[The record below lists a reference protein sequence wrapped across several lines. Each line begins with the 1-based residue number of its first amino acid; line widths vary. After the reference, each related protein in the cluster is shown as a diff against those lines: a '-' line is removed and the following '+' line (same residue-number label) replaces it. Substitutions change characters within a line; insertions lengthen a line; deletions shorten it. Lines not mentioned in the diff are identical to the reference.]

1 MGFTQIVHKSVI
13 CFRTE
18 GTGPENKGVR
28 ILSTQDITVY
38 CVNKEQFTTDAYV
51 ALPVNVVGQEYYAM
65 CYISNAQILLI
76 GVSDSTSVTVK
87 LSDNSRTGSAKS
99 VSSVS
104 ISYGGSTY
112 GNGQSF
118 SFTVNRYQTWFVTQ
132 WVDTSSDLTGSYIT
146 SNKPISCIS
155 GNYRSWI
162 PKGTSSSDHLT
173 GKYFCFKFSSVR
185 CSYYVLQLKMLPSV
199 DTWGK
204 EFVTV
209 STPDRSIGD
218 LFRVVCAEDNTAV
231 NFGNGRHTFTLSRAG
246 DFREQITKLTSAR
259 SSPSSSSWSS
269 VTGSTTWQQTWLYVN
284 PGSHN
289 LYHSDPTVTFMALA
303 TGTEQYNS
311 YAFIAGTRMAQ
322 INTVCVPT
330 SPTPGDTVD
339 NDCDGRIDE
348 EALNSLDDD
357 GDGAIDEDLALPPRV
372 DGNWGQWTSYGSCS
386 VSCGAVG
393 TKVRTRACD
402 DPAPQNNGEDCQ
414 GSGSQSQSCDMTGT
428 PCPVNGGW
436 TNWSGWT
443 SCSVTCGTGD
453 QFNYRSCTNPAP
465 AHGGSDCSGVDTQTR
480 SCDTGV
486 SCAVHGAWGT
496 WGAWSA
502 CSLSCGGIGTVERT
516 RVCDRPAP
524 LHGGNYC
531 PGSDTSTDTC
541 DMSYQLCPNGNP
553 WQPLFFSPP
562 TVAPVDGG
570 VSPWGAWQ
578 KCTVTCGGG
587 TTMRQR
593 FCNNPVPMGQG
604 AQCSE
609 PLIEEQM
616 CNKQACSA
624 NGGLFDC
631 KNGIQCID
639 IKLKCDCVPHCL
651 DFSDEEM
658 AYAGCVMD
666 LLDCF
671 SGAGFKDL
679 KVSLGVAALV
689 ASLTVFRMIYVTATS
704 ALATTA
710 TAVEM
715 ARVSGIGSDAAL
727 PSSQSQT

>member
-1 MGFTQIVHKSVI
+1 MVWSVI
-13 CFRTE
+13 PGDTGVGADSARDDADTSLPPHIRHIPGKDFQMVGLEIFVTTMSNTNADVTVTTPLWNSGWSATANVARMEVELLLVPHELRTE

-118 SFTVNRYQTWFVTQ
+118 SFTVN
-132 WVDTSSDLTGSYIT
+132 
-146 SNKPISCIS
+146 S

-173 GKYFCFKFSSVR
+173 E
-185 CSYYVLQLKMLPSV
+185 MLPSV

-231 NFGNGRHTFTLSRAG
+231 NFGNGRHT
-246 DFREQITKLTSAR
+246 
-259 SSPSSSSWSS
+259 SSSWSS

-562 TVAPVDGG
+562 TVAPEVYSDVWGRDHNEAEILQQPSAHGTGG
-570 VSPWGAWQ
+570 S
-578 KCTVTCGGG
+578 
-587 TTMRQR
+587 
-593 FCNNPVPMGQG
+593 
-604 AQCSE
+604 
-609 PLIEEQM
+609 
-616 CNKQACSA
+616 
-624 NGGLFDC
+624 
-631 KNGIQCID
+631 
-639 IKLKCDCVPHCL
+639 
-651 DFSDEEM
+651 
-658 AYAGCVMD
+658 
-666 LLDCF
+666 
-671 SGAGFKDL
+671 
-679 KVSLGVAALV
+679 
-689 ASLTVFRMIYVTATS
+689 VFRATH
-704 ALATTA
+704 
-710 TAVEM
+710 
-715 ARVSGIGSDAAL
+715 
-727 PSSQSQT
+727 

>member
-1 MGFTQIVHKSVI
+1 MLRYIALLVLLLTGTTDAARSNSGKEFIVGFMDNDVSYQVGLEIFVTTMSNTNADVTVTTPLWNSGWSATANVARMEVELLLVPHEL
-13 CFRTE
+13 RTE

-38 CVNKEQFTTDAYV
+38 CVNKEQYTTDAYV

-99 VSSVS
+99 VSAVS

-112 GNGQSF
+112 RNGQSF

-146 SNKPISCIS
+146 SNKPVSCIS

-173 GKYFCFKFSSVR
+173 E
-185 CSYYVLQLKMLPSV
+185 MLPSV

-246 DFREQITKLTSAR
+246 DFRELDISTGDYMTVIADKPIMVGMFAKTWQNDGPNYGDPAMSLLIPTPQFASEY
-259 SSPSSSSWSS
+259 SWSTTNLPSGAPFNDKISIVIDKSKKSGLILDGSS
-269 VTGSTTWQQTWLYVN
+269 VNKWQQTWLYVN

-303 TGTEQYNS
+303 TGTERYNS

-339 NDCDGRIDE
+339 NDCDGLVDE
-348 EALNSLDDD
+348 EALNNVDDD
-357 GDGAIDEDLALPPRV
+357 GDGAVDEDLALPPRGDHYSRFQYYIMYLRLPV
-372 DGNWGQWTSYGSCS
+372 DGNWGQWTSYGACS
-386 VSCGAVG
+386 VTCGGVG
-393 TKVRTRACD
+393 TKTRTRACD

-414 GSGSQSQSCDMTGT
+414 GSGTESQSCDNRGT
-428 PCPVNGGW
+428 PCPVDGAW
-436 TNWSGWT
+436 TNWAGWT
-443 SCSVTCGTGD
+443 TCSVTCGVGE
-453 QFNYRSCTNPAP
+453 QYNARSCTNPAP
-465 AHGGSDCSGVDTQTR
+465 QYLGADCTGITDDLR

-502 CSLSCGGIGTVERT
+502 CSLSCGGIGIIERT

-524 LHGGNYC
+524 LHGGRYC
-531 PGSDTSTDTC
+531 PGSDLDTDSC
-541 DMSYQLCPNGNP
+541 DMTFLMCP
-553 WQPLFFSPP
+553 S
-562 TVAPVDGG
+562 
-570 VSPWGAWQ
+570 
-578 KCTVTCGGG
+578 K
-587 TTMRQR
+587 
-593 FCNNPVPMGQG
+593 
-604 AQCSE
+604 
-609 PLIEEQM
+609 
-616 CNKQACSA
+616 
-624 NGGLFDC
+624 
-631 KNGIQCID
+631 
-639 IKLKCDCVPHCL
+639 
-651 DFSDEEM
+651 
-658 AYAGCVMD
+658 
-666 LLDCF
+666 
-671 SGAGFKDL
+671 
-679 KVSLGVAALV
+679 
-689 ASLTVFRMIYVTATS
+689 
-704 ALATTA
+704 
-710 TAVEM
+710 
-715 ARVSGIGSDAAL
+715 
-727 PSSQSQT
+727 